1 MPLTRGFTDEIKGL
15 NAEPI
20 TGSAESELLDDTL
33 SRIAKHIDSPVR
45 LYASET
51 PDENLNIGSNVVES
65 GDGSG
70 EVAPPIEYNTGAF
83 VGGVVS
89 FQAKTATATIKV
101 DGGAFSFPAGTVG
114 DYRRLAVALQSD
126 GTVDCTWSDAFGSVP
141 ALPNPGSMFAV
152 LSGIAYG
159 YVDLE
164 CTDVVGKYKTI
175 GSADP
180 VIENKVGSNIRIFRF
195 SSSSA
200 VAGLRTDFNK
210 FVGSGVGPGWY
221 PTIADATPTDGDRI
235 LVVEGYELDATETWA
250 FSNVTI
256 VFMPNQK
263 LTSSAATTS
272 AIVISGSGNR
282 IYDLWSLINI
292 ASSLTNGL
300 VVSGTDNQVYGVTVE
315 AGNAGLTLTN
325 AVSLTG
331 QRNTVIGDRL
341 VTAGAITYK
350 IGTTAT
356 DSAALISGSFQNP
369 EGEPEF
375 TKYVGTKPANSDGKN
390 WYTTIALAT
399 PTGGDRILVT
409 TGYSLAATE
418 TWAFNNVTIVFMPYQ
433 QLTFTAATTSALIIS
448 GNGNKIYDLWTRVN
462 IASSLTN
469 GLVVSGTDNHL
480 YGVTVEA
487 YNAGLTLTNAV
498 SLTGQRNT
506 AIGDRL
512 VTSGAITNKI
522 GTTAT
527 DSAALISGSFQNP
540 EGEPEFTKYV
550 GTKPTNSDGKN
561 WFTTLAIA
569 SPAAGDR
576 ILVVTGYS
584 IAATETWSFSDVTI
598 VFMPNQQLT
607 FTAATTSVLIISGNR
622 NRIYDL
628 WVKVNIAASLTNG
641 ISLAGLDNHLYG
653 VMVEGTNAGL
663 TLTNAF
669 DLSGQRNLVVGD
681 RLATAG
687 AITNKIGTTA
697 TDSAA
702 LVSGSFQNPEGEP
715 EFTKYV
721 GTKPT
726 NSDGKNWYTTIALAT
741 PTAGDRILVV
751 TGYSLAATETWSF
764 SDAIIIFMPNQK
776 LTFTGATTNA
786 LVISGNNNAFYDMY
800 LLLNLSASL
809 TNGVLLSG
817 NDNSLVNVTVES
829 GNSGL
834 TVTNAFNATG
844 LRNNTVGDRK
854 ISTGIIQKEVADAT
868 QVFLPGTAAG
878 TAVITAASTTGVV
891 AGMTVSGKWIPAG
904 SVVISFVVNTSI
916 TINQNASGSGA
927 TVLYFSSDNLTRVS
941 CHINTNMYDVGGFA
955 RISSPTQSVKGAGN
969 ESLDCSAQHIFYKT
983 GGAAT
988 IELLNLNEGQTV
1000 NVVMASTGS
1009 DYSIT
1014 WSPVPKWATAT
1025 QPVETI
1031 AASKYDFYTFIK
1043 IGGMVFGSAVLN
1055 MS

>member
-331 QRNTVIGDRL
+331 QRTTVIGDRL

-375 TKYVGTKPANSDGKN
+375 TKYVGTKPA
-390 WYTTIALAT
+390 
-399 PTGGDRILVT
+399 
-409 TGYSLAATE
+409 
-418 TWAFNNVTIVFMPYQ
+418 
-433 QLTFTAATTSALIIS
+433 
-448 GNGNKIYDLWTRVN
+448 
-462 IASSLTN
+462 
-469 GLVVSGTDNHL
+469 
-480 YGVTVEA
+480 
-487 YNAGLTLTNAV
+487 
-498 SLTGQRNT
+498 
-506 AIGDRL
+506 
-512 VTSGAITNKI
+512 
-522 GTTAT
+522 
-527 DSAALISGSFQNP
+527 
-540 EGEPEFTKYV
+540 
-550 GTKPTNSDGKN
+550 NSDGKN

>member
-390 WYTTIALAT
+390 W
-399 PTGGDRILVT
+399 
-409 TGYSLAATE
+409 
-418 TWAFNNVTIVFMPYQ
+418 
-433 QLTFTAATTSALIIS
+433 
-448 GNGNKIYDLWTRVN
+448 
-462 IASSLTN
+462 
-469 GLVVSGTDNHL
+469 
-480 YGVTVEA
+480 
-487 YNAGLTLTNAV
+487 
-498 SLTGQRNT
+498 
-506 AIGDRL
+506 
-512 VTSGAITNKI
+512 
-522 GTTAT
+522 
-527 DSAALISGSFQNP
+527 
-540 EGEPEFTKYV
+540 
-550 GTKPTNSDGKN
+550 
-561 WFTTLAIA
+561 FTTLAIA

-800 LLLNLSASL
+800 LLLNLSTSL

>member
-375 TKYVGTKPANSDGKN
+375 TKYVGTKP
-390 WYTTIALAT
+390 
-399 PTGGDRILVT
+399 
-409 TGYSLAATE
+409 
-418 TWAFNNVTIVFMPYQ
+418 
-433 QLTFTAATTSALIIS
+433 
-448 GNGNKIYDLWTRVN
+448 
-462 IASSLTN
+462 
-469 GLVVSGTDNHL
+469 
-480 YGVTVEA
+480 
-487 YNAGLTLTNAV
+487 
-498 SLTGQRNT
+498 
-506 AIGDRL
+506 
-512 VTSGAITNKI
+512 
-522 GTTAT
+522 
-527 DSAALISGSFQNP
+527 
-540 EGEPEFTKYV
+540 
-550 GTKPTNSDGKN
+550 TNSDGKN

-800 LLLNLSASL
+800 LLLNLSTSL

>member
-341 VTAGAITYK
+341 VTAGAITY
-350 IGTTAT
+350 
-356 DSAALISGSFQNP
+356 
-369 EGEPEF
+369 
-375 TKYVGTKPANSDGKN
+375 
-390 WYTTIALAT
+390 
-399 PTGGDRILVT
+399 
-409 TGYSLAATE
+409 
-418 TWAFNNVTIVFMPYQ
+418 
-433 QLTFTAATTSALIIS
+433 
-448 GNGNKIYDLWTRVN
+448 
-462 IASSLTN
+462 
-469 GLVVSGTDNHL
+469 
-480 YGVTVEA
+480 
-487 YNAGLTLTNAV
+487 
-498 SLTGQRNT
+498 
-506 AIGDRL
+506 
-512 VTSGAITNKI
+512 KI